1 MKLKASCL
9 GLQDPFS
16 AGIMSFPLG
25 AIKKAFS
32 FPSGREGF
40 IAPDI
45 SFMRINSWPYN
56 ITIYKICQLFL
67 LNCLHMRQYIL
78 KIITLPSS
86 ISFIFQAE
94 KPGLPKERAVR
105 LFP

>member
-32 FPSGREGF
+32 SRLEREGL

-45 SFMRINSWPYN
+45 YLI
-56 ITIYKICQLFL
+56 
-67 LNCLHMRQYIL
+67 
-78 KIITLPSS
+78 
-86 ISFIFQAE
+86 
-94 KPGLPKERAVR
+94 G
-105 LFP
+105 

>member
-67 LNCLHMRQYIL
+67 VNVPPSIEAGASCFNENSTTAPRNC
-78 KIITLPSS
+78 
-86 ISFIFQAE
+86 
-94 KPGLPKERAVR
+94 
-105 LFP
+105 

>member
-16 AGIMSFPLG
+16 AGIMRFPLG

-45 SFMRINSWPYN
+45 SFMRINS
-56 ITIYKICQLFL
+56 
-67 LNCLHMRQYIL
+67 
-78 KIITLPSS
+78 
-86 ISFIFQAE
+86 
-94 KPGLPKERAVR
+94 
-105 LFP
+105 